1 MGKSQPYA
9 KKNRLS
15 DVMALIQVLGIDEHA
30 HRSEMGV
37 VEELQGSPKSA
48 STWVDVASEHP
59 EFFRVSG
66 RGTHKISL
74 VARHVLP
81 RNHEGRRRLY
91 PEMVGKLLEV
101 ALDLHDRQIARAYR
115 WTVYLPIVVA
125 ATAGVFT
132 IIGSWLST
140 TLFT

>member
-1 MGKSQPYA
+1 MAKSLPYA
-9 KKNRLS
+9 KQNRLS

-30 HRSEMGV
+30 HRSETGL
-37 VEELQGSPKSA
+37 VEELQGTPISG
-48 STWVDVASEHP
+48 STWGDVASEHP

-81 RNHEGRRRLY
+81 RNQEGRRCLD
-91 PEMVGKLLEV
+91 PEMVGKLLSV

-125 ATAGVFT
+125 VTAGVFA
-132 IIGSWLST
+132 IIGSWLT
-140 TLFT
+140 G